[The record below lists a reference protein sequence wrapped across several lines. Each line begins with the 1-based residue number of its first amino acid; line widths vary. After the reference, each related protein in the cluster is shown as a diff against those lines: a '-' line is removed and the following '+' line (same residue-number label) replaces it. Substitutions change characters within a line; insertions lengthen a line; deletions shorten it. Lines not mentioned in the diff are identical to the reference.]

1 MAEASAILTLVR
13 HGQTSANVD
22 GVWHGSTDT
31 PLTARGRAQAE
42 CVARYAAENL
52 QTSATALYASPLQRA
67 RKTAA
72 AVGRAL
78 DLPIRE
84 EPDLQE
90 YDLGSWEGRPYSELY
105 RVERLWEKMRED
117 PDFAPHGG
125 ESPRQVVERF
135 VGALRAIAERHA
147 GERAIVVTHG
157 GALSMALG
165 ALLDG
170 DYSTWSRVVDN
181 CSVSELVLEPVPSLL
196 LFNHVDHLKDLAD

>member
-1 MAEASAILTLVR
+1 MPQANAILTLIR
-13 HGQTSANVD
+13 HGETPANID
-22 GVWHGSTDT
+22 KVWHGSTDS
-31 PLTARGRAQAE
+31 PLTERGRAQAE
-42 CVARYAAENL
+42 CVARYAAKNL
-52 QTSATALYASPLQRA
+52 QTPATAIYASPLQRA

-78 DLPIRE
+78 ELPIRE
-84 EPDLQE
+84 EPDLRE

-105 RVERLWEKMRED
+105 RVERLWEKMSED

-135 VGALRAIAERHA
+135 VGALREIAERHA

-181 CSVSELVLEPVPSLL
+181 CSVSELVLEPAPSLL

>member
-1 MAEASAILTLVR
+1 MPQANAILTLIR
-13 HGQTSANVD
+13 HGETPANTD
-22 GVWHGSTDT
+22 KVWHGSTDS
-31 PLTARGRAQAE
+31 PLTERGRAQAE
-42 CVARYAAENL
+42 CVARYAAKNL
-52 QTSATALYASPLQRA
+52 QTPAMAIYASPLQRA

-78 DLPIRE
+78 ELPIRE
-84 EPDLQE
+84 EPDLRE
-90 YDLGSWEGRPYSELY
+90 YDLGSWEGRPYGELY
-105 RVERLWEKMRED
+105 RVERLWEKMSED

-135 VGALRAIAERHA
+135 VGALREIAERHA

-181 CSVSELVLEPVPSLL
+181 CSVSELVLEPAPSLL
-196 LFNHVDHLKDLAD
+196 LFNHVDHLKDLTD